1 MALAREKIIVEPG
14 SGHTVT
20 LPTGLHTFKVLGEQ
34 TSGAFSVLE
43 IALPPGVLVP
53 PHRHERTDEVAYIL
67 EGELGV
73 MVAGEEF
80 QVGVGA
86 FVVRPKGV
94 PHSFWSVGDRPV
106 RLLDVSTPAG
116 FEAWF
121 DQLARLRSSIPPPTM
136 QELTETARRY
146 DVIVMPELAPPL
158 MQKYGLRMPG

>member
-1 MALAREKIIVEPG
+1 MALVSEKIIVESG

-20 LPTGLHTFKVLGEQ
+20 LPTGRHTFKVLGEH

-43 IALPPGVLVP
+43 IAPPPGVLIP

-80 QVGVGA
+80 QVGVGSI
-86 FVVRPKGV
+86 VVRPRGV
-94 PHSFWSVGDRPV
+94 PHAFWNVGDRPV
-106 RLLDVSTPAG
+106 RLLDISTPAG

-121 DQLARLRSSIPPPTM
+121 DELARLRSSTPPPTM
-136 QELTETARRY
+136 QELTEAARRY
-146 DVIVMPELAPPL
+146 DVIVMPELAPTL